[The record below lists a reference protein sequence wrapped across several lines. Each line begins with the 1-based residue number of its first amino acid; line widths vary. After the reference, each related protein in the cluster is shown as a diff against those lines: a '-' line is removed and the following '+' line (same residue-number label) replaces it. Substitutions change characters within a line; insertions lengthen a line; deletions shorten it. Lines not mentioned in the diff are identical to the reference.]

1 MGVSFAKAFVLN
13 SQRKSKV
20 SSFPALSP
28 FWEEEVIF
36 VFTKGWALSSTH
48 PSSAS

>member
-1 MGVSFAKAFVLN
+1 M
-13 SQRKSKV
+13 

-36 VFTKGWALSSTH
+36 VFTKAGLSHLLTD
-48 PSSAS
+48 SAS